1 MQKKKKYDRANT
13 MKTRILLV
21 PIVYKINNVRAKRA
35 ARFVLG
41 IFAAQ
46 NIKPIQ

>member
-1 MQKKKKYDRANT
+1 MQKKKKNDRANT

-21 PIVYKINNVRAKRA
+21 PIVYKINNVRVKRA
-35 ARFVLG
+35 VLV